1 MASERKASK
10 KQPSSVVLFHQ
21 PESSV
26 SANQCANILP
36 RIRQGHDPKGRDMA
50 RIRYQCGTIIIKP
63 GKAHDS
69 YLGRWTEDL
78 VAPGGGVLRKKRAKV
93 LGIVGQITEKQ
104 AQRKLE
110 AILSRINDPGY
121 LPESSI
127 TFQALAQEWQDQAF
141 PEMKP
146 STVLNM
152 TGHLTNHLLP
162 FFGTKQVREIAT
174 RDIDTF
180 LSRLSVCK
188 KTKKNIFGTLKLIL
202 KQGRAWET

>member
-1 MASERKASK
+1 MTRKEGTWLELDISTG
-10 KQPSSVVLFHQ
+10 QSSSNTEKLTTVISVGGRKTSSH
-21 PESSV
+21 PEAV
-26 SANQCANILP
+26 CF
-36 RIRQGHDPKGRDMA
+36 
-50 RIRYQCGTIIIKP
+50 
-63 GKAHDS
+63 
-69 YLGRWTEDL
+69 
-78 VAPGGGVLRKKRAKV
+78 RKKRAKV

-162 FFGTKQVREIAT
+162 FFGRNKFGKSQRGTSTRSYPDYLSARKQKRTSSA
-174 RDIDTF
+174 R
-180 LSRLSVCK
+180 
-188 KTKKNIFGTLKLIL
+188 
-202 KQGRAWET
+202 

>member
-1 MASERKASK
+1 
-10 KQPSSVVLFHQ
+10 
-21 PESSV
+21 
-26 SANQCANILP
+26 
-36 RIRQGHDPKGRDMA
+36 MA
-50 RIRYQCGTIIIKP
+50 RTRYQYGTIIIKQ

-127 TFQALAQEWQDQAF
+127 TFQALAQERHIDLPQVELAWLLARSPAIAVIPGTTHVD
-141 PEMKP
+141 
-146 STVLNM
+146 
-152 TGHLTNHLLP
+152 HLEDDI
-162 FFGTKQVREIAT
+162 GAAKVR
-174 RDIDTF
+174 
-180 LSRLSVCK
+180 L
-188 KTKKNIFGTLKLIL
+188 TKKEMDPL
-202 KQGRAWET
+202 A